1 MLSETLSDVQPG
13 RNISTASRTVLQ
25 SQHPPRRDSRSSSIE
40 QLLPYGLC
48 LFSSHIQH
56 SIFRGHW
63 SPDNDSSKK
72 KKREALR
79 GKRRQSAITRYEK
92 YSRMRYVS
100 ALNDVTR
107 FYSPTLRKFIK
118 MESEAENMWLG
129 DVRLRLSTFS
139 LHSIQL

>member
-1 MLSETLSDVQPG
+1 MDYVYSPRISSTPSLEDIGVQTMI
-13 RNISTASRTVLQ
+13 RL
-25 SQHPPRRDSRSSSIE
+25 
-40 QLLPYGLC
+40 
-48 LFSSHIQH
+48 
-56 SIFRGHW
+56 
-63 SPDNDSSKK
+63 KK